1 MRDRLCL
8 GMVVSGKRTWCC
20 FALCFW
26 GVRWRHDCCH
36 VAVLYVV
43 HLCTDH
49 PEGSAVRRVVAEANG
64 QAVACVLAYPGF
76 ADGVAEVIV
85 AGLAPA
91 TLYSLRCRCEVVDAD
106 VDPDSLWTPSLAVTT
121 AAGDIALE
129 EEVRDVGHS
138 LLCAVGSIA
147 AALGR
152 LRCFL
157 CL

>member
-1 MRDRLCL
+1 M
-8 GMVVSGKRTWCC
+8 
-20 FALCFW
+20 
-26 GVRWRHDCCH
+26 
-36 VAVLYVV
+36 
-43 HLCTDH
+43 
-49 PEGSAVRRVVAEANG
+49 RRVVAEANG
-64 QAVACVLAYPGF
+64 QSVACILAYPGF

-91 TLYSLRCRCEVVDAD
+91 TPYSLRCRCEVVDAD

-129 EEVRDVGHS
+129 EEVGGVGHS

-147 AALGR
+147 AALGPM
-152 LRCFL
+152 CCCI